1 MQIQQIPDFAGLS
14 EALPWPFCQCRRNGD
29 IVFANKHF
37 STLIGLSGKDISELS
52 TRDVLKSLHGEQSVS
67 DILQNVAAGAAW
79 HGKWNVL
86 HKGEAIMVEFVV
98 EVDSKDPDLLWVI
111 ALENPVING
120 QMVLSTRSE
129 LRLLQILMDH
139 TLDYVFFTDISGS
152 FIITNRTF
160 QKALGVPHPGFEIG
174 RKLTEFVSSETAQW
188 IRETDS
194 DVLTSL
200 RPLVNHQGMF
210 RLKNGEGHW
219 LQTTKMPVFDSNRKC
234 IGLVSVSRDI
244 TDSKQYEHMLHE
256 ALQKAEQAN
265 RAKSDFLANMSHEIR
280 TPINGI
286 IGMSELCMET
296 KLSPE
301 QESYLDAVLS
311 CGNTL
316 MAIINDILDF
326 SKIEA
331 GQLQIEHIH
340 FNLIET
346 IEEVLDQFIPSV
358 REKGLEL
365 AVNLEPDLPSHVR
378 GDPTRLKQVIGNL
391 ISNAVKFTD
400 EGEIVVRARGL
411 ESTAQKSQI
420 EITVSDTGI
429 GIPDDRIDSIFDSF
443 TQADSSTTRKFGG
456 SGLGL
461 AICRRLARLMGG
473 DISVRSKVN
482 QSTEFSVNL
491 YFDTSSKKDPLP
503 FTQLDKLKD
512 MPVLVIDDN
521 QTNRRILVDLCRS
534 WGFDPKEAETGL
546 SGLEIL
552 DRAAQRKNPV
562 RLVLLDHQMP
572 SLSGLDVAALIVNR
586 PELRD
591 ARLILL
597 SSSLSRE
604 EVERANRLG
613 VRRSLSKP
621 VKQSVLLDLIL
632 EEFNLGGGNA
642 HRKSA
647 AKSSMVPDDGRPLN
661 ILLAEDNPINQE
673 VTVQRLRKMGH
684 EVTLVPDGKAAVD
697 ICQDIRFDLILMDV
711 QMPVMD
717 GIEATRRIRDFEQD
731 EGYRTPIIAMTAR
744 AMKGDE
750 EQCLDAGMDYYM
762 AKPFRAAK
770 LRDVLDRWDDF
781 AESPRASEA
790 SVSKDDPD
798 DNDCPLVELVSFM
811 GREERED
818 LIAAA
823 NVFLKHYEVDMA
835 QLKRAWEEKELV
847 TVNFYAHSIKGTAG
861 IFRATQLRR
870 IANRIE
876 TAAMKQ
882 NSEIITGLIPT
893 LEKHLFSLADEIRE
907 YLAVAQKER

>member
-1 MQIQQIPDFAGLS
+1 MQTQQIPDFAGLS
-14 EALPWPFCQCRRNGD
+14 KALPWPFCQCRRSGE
-29 IVFANKHF
+29 IVFVNEHF
-37 STLIGLSGKDISELS
+37 TTLIGLSEKGVEGLTTK
-52 TRDVLKSLHGEQSVS
+52 DVLKSLHGDQSVCEV
-67 DILQNVAAGAAW
+67 LQNVSSESAW

-86 HKGEAIMVEFVV
+86 HKGEALMVEFVV
-98 EVDSKDPDLLWVI
+98 EADANDSDLLWVI

-152 FIITNRTF
+152 FIITNRAF
-160 QKALGVPHPGFEIG
+160 QKALGVPHPGYEIG
-174 RKLTEFVSSETAQW
+174 QKLTEFVTPETAQW
-188 IRETDS
+188 IHETDS

-200 RPLVNHQGMF
+200 RPLVNHQGLF
-210 RLKNGEGHW
+210 HLKNGEGHW

-244 TDSKQYEHMLHE
+244 TDSKQYEQMLHQ

-340 FNLIET
+340 FNLLET
-346 IEEVLDQFIPSV
+346 IEEALDQFIPSV

-391 ISNAVKFTD
+391 LSNAVKFTD

-411 ESTAQKSQI
+411 ESTELKSQI

-429 GIPDDRIDSIFDSF
+429 GIPDDRVDSIFDSF

-461 AICRRLARLMGG
+461 AICRRLAKLMGG
-473 DISVRSKVN
+473 DISVKSQVN
-482 QSTEFSVNL
+482 QRTEFTVNL
-491 YFDTSSKKDPLP
+491 YFEASSKKDPLP

-521 QTNRRILVDLCRS
+521 QTNRRILVDLCKS

-552 DRAAQRKNPV
+552 DRAVQRKNPV

-572 SLSGLDVAALIVNR
+572 NLSGLDVAALIVNR

-632 EEFNLGGGNA
+632 EEFNLGGALAN
-642 HRKSA
+642 KKIA
-647 AKSSMVPDDGRPLN
+647 AKSSFGSADGRPLN

-697 ICQDIRFDLILMDV
+697 ICEDIRFDLILMDV

-717 GIEATRRIRDFEQD
+717 GIEATRKIREFEQD

-750 EQCLDAGMDYYM
+750 DLCIEAGMDYYM

-770 LRDVLDRWDDF
+770 LRDVLDKWDDF
-781 AESPRASEA
+781 SNAPPVLEISNHDDASE
-790 SVSKDDPD
+790 V
-798 DNDCPLVELVSFM
+798 DCPLSELVTM
-811 GREERED
+811 LGEEERED

-823 NVFLKHYEVDMA
+823 EVFLKHYEVDMA

-861 IFRATQLRR
+861 IFKATQLRR

-876 TAAMKQ
+876 VAAMKQ

-893 LEKHLFSLADEIRE
+893 LEKHLFGLADEIRE
-907 YLAVAQKER
+907 YLATEKR